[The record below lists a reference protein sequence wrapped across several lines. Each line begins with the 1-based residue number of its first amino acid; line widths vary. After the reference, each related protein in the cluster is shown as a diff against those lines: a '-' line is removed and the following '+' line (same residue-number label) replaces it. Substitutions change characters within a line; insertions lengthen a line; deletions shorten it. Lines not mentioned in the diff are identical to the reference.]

1 MDKFM
6 IAISE
11 MGTVE
16 FLGLASVCKVKLYK
30 DSDEKE
36 PREFTDIFEDVLAAY
51 KNSNRKMRRLFLKL
65 ARGGKKDAAST

>member
-16 FLGLASVCKVKLYK
+16 FLGLAYVCKVKLYK
-30 DSDEKE
+30 DDEEKE

>member
-1 MDKFM
+1 M

-16 FLGLASVCKVKLYK
+16 FLGLAYVCKVKLYK
-30 DSDEKE
+30 DDEEKE

-65 ARGGKKDAAST
+65 ARGGKKDAART

>member
-16 FLGLASVCKVKLYK
+16 FLGLAYVCKVKLYK
-30 DSDEKE
+30 DDEEKE

-65 ARGGKKDAAST
+65 ARGGKKDAART